1 MPRILVADPIAAAGV
16 DLLQSQAEVQ
26 VDVMTGMKPP
36 ELLEVVGAYEG
47 LVVRSETKVTS
58 EVIKQG
64 SKLLVIARA
73 GIGVDNI
80 DLDAATGAGIAVVNA
95 PTGNTVAAA
104 EHTIALMLAMSRNI
118 AEANQSMKEGQWKR
132 GAFMGIEVRNKTLGI
147 AGLGRVG
154 TEVARRAQSF
164 GMRLVGFDPF
174 VAPEYARRL
183 GVELLTLEEMLAQA
197 DFVTLHTPLTDGTRE
212 MIGAPQLAIIKE
224 GARII
229 NVARGGIINEKDLAQ
244 ALKEDVIAGRAYQRS
259 GAAGRFGFRTS
270 RRRCPRRFR
279 SGAAGG

>member
-1 MPRILVADPIAAAGV
+1 MPRILVADPIAADGV
-16 DLLQSQAEVQ
+16 ELLQSRAEVQ
-26 VDVMTGMKPP
+26 VDVKTGMKPP
-36 ELLEVVGAYEG
+36 ELLAVVGVYDG
-47 LVVRSETKVTS
+47 LVVRSETKVTA

-64 SKLLVIARA
+64 SRLRVIARA

-80 DLDAATGAGIAVVNA
+80 DLEAATGAGIAVVNA

-118 AEANQSMKEGQWKR
+118 PNANQSMKEGQWR
-132 GAFMGIEVRNKTLGI
+132 RAAIMGIEVRNKTLGI

-183 GVELLTLEEMLAQA
+183 GVELLTLDEMLVQA
-197 DFVTLHTPLTDGTRE
+197 DFVTLHTPLTDGTR
-212 MIGAPQLAIIKE
+212 G
-224 GARII
+224 
-229 NVARGGIINEKDLAQ
+229 
-244 ALKEDVIAGRAYQRS
+244 
-259 GAAGRFGFRTS
+259 
-270 RRRCPRRFR
+270 
-279 SGAAGG
+279 GAAGGFGFRPAGRRGPGRVRPGAAGGQSPAQTSQGAGHTSPGGIHPGSPAGGGH